1 MQEIIWN
8 DDYSVGVQQLDEQ
21 HKKIISFINRL
32 VNDTNLSVYSESL
45 NEALTEMLKYSIEHL
60 RYEENLL
67 KENDYP
73 DFDSHKQFHE
83 DYIKRSSEFSIS
95 AMDSDYRVPTE
106 VISYLR
112 DWWEH
117 HILEEDMKY
126 KEFFKAK
133 GIN

>member
-21 HKKIISFINRL
+21 HKKIISFINTL
-32 VNDTNLSVYSESL
+32 VNDNNLSVHSESL
-45 NEALTEMLKYSIEHL
+45 NEVLTEMLKYSIEHL

-67 KENDYP
+67 KENNYP
-73 DFDSHKQFHE
+73 EFDSHKQFHE
-83 DYIKRSSEFSIS
+83 DYIERSSEFSIS
-95 AMDSDYRVPTE
+95 AMDSDYRVPTG

-117 HILEEDMKY
+117 HILKEDMKY
-126 KEFFKAK
+126 KEFFRAK
-133 GIN
+133 DIK